1 MKHLLCIAVSF
12 VVVACLLQCVMAFP
26 EAKADRAAAKVQ
38 RADEAAAK
46 VQRADEADVKE
57 RWWPTG
63 SAIDLQKMDA
73 RDIEKIQ
80 IFRLEWPRSFIS
92 PARKE
97 EFAKKRFA
105 TSPLTHEE
113 DSEEIEGLLAL
124 LKRAEPYKKPAMGKL
139 DIPDRVL
146 VVHPVERQPFEILFS
161 QELHVP
167 FGDVH
172 SLELKEALYSL
183 AGGSTRMSII
193 HFDKEIVQRVI
204 NHSTVAAHQG
214 GSSTATTTAEMHLT
228 SEKGL
233 TLYVRVRDA
242 GNVLMEDEKPMH
254 YGEAKVFKSAGQGRY
269 IVLLHKP

>member
-26 EAKADRAAAKVQ
+26 EAKADR
-38 RADEAAAK
+38 AAAK

-146 VVHPVERQPFEILFS
+146 VVHPVERQ
-161 QELHVP
+161 
-167 FGDVH
+167 
-172 SLELKEALYSL
+172 SLSRRIDRH
-183 AGGSTRMSII
+183 GS
-193 HFDKEIVQRVI
+193 
-204 NHSTVAAHQG
+204 A
-214 GSSTATTTAEMHLT
+214 
-228 SEKGL
+228 
-233 TLYVRVRDA
+233 
-242 GNVLMEDEKPMH
+242 
-254 YGEAKVFKSAGQGRY
+254 
-269 IVLLHKP
+269 